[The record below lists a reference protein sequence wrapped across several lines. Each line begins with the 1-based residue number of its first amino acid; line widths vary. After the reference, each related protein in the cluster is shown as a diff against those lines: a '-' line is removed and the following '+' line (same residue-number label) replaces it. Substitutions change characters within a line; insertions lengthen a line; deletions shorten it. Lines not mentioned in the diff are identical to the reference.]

1 MFCSFLALVLRKAL
15 KDRLEAKGYS
25 FEWAD
30 ILLDLNAL
38 TEVEVSHN
46 GKRFLLRSQPRGS
59 CSGVFRAVGVALPQT
74 VRQLDDHVAP

>member
-1 MFCSFLALVLRKAL
+1 ML
-15 KDRLEAKGYS
+15 KELPQ

-46 GKRFLLRSQPRGS
+46 GKRSLLRSPPKGT
-59 CSGVFRAVGVALPQT
+59 CSGVFSAVGVALPPT
-74 VRQLDDHVAP
+74 VRRLNGDVAS